1 MIIKNLF
8 TSESVGVGH
17 PDKLCD
23 QISDAVLD
31 AYLRQDTN
39 ARVAVETMAS
49 GKLIVVSGEITST
62 ANVDIE
68 KIVKD
73 VFQRA
78 NQWNDEIQILI
89 NIQKQSPDIAQGV
102 DLSNGEIGAGDQGIM
117 FGFATNET
125 AEYMPLA
132 LTLSHAILKEIE
144 NYRTN
149 EVDLNQETQKFHQ
162 QIKSDMK
169 SQVTVDYSGSKPII
183 DTVLV
188 SVQHLDFAN
197 DNEEQEFKNFI
208 SYKIIKVVLNKY
220 SFEQA
225 KRILINPTG
234 KFVIGGIVGDT
245 GLTGRKI
252 IMDTYGGAA
261 KHGGGA
267 FSGKDSTKVDRSA
280 AYACRWIA
288 KNLVA
293 AGILP
298 KVEIQVSYAIGIAEP
313 TSIYVDTFGYGD
325 NQYLQNIIQ
334 VINDVFD
341 LRPSKIIQA
350 LELRKP
356 IFEQTAT
363 FGHFGRNDLD
373 LPWER
378 LNKVEEIKTK
388 FNQLMV
394 K

>member
-31 AYLRQDTN
+31 AYLTQDIN

-144 NYRTN
+144 NYRIN
-149 EVDLNQETQKFHQ
+149 QADLNQENQKFHQ

-208 SYKIIKVVLNKY
+208 SNKIIKVVLNKY
-220 SFEQA
+220 GFEQA

>member
-31 AYLRQDTN
+31 AYLTQDIN

-144 NYRTN
+144 NYRIN
-149 EVDLNQETQKFHQ
+149 EADLNQENQKFHQ

-208 SYKIIKVVLNKY
+208 SNKIIKVVLNKY
-220 SFEQA
+220 GFEQA

-341 LRPSKIIQA
+341 LRPSRIIQA

>member
-31 AYLRQDTN
+31 AYLTQDTN

-62 ANVDIE
+62 ANVDIA

-144 NYRTN
+144 NYRIN
-149 EVDLNQETQKFHQ
+149 EIDLNQENQKFHQ

-208 SYKIIKVVLNKY
+208 SNKIIKVVLNKY
-220 SFEQA
+220 GFEQA

>member
-31 AYLRQDTN
+31 AYLTQDTN

-68 KIVKD
+68 KIVKN

-144 NYRTN
+144 NYRIN
-149 EVDLNQETQKFHQ
+149 EADLNQENQKFHQ

-188 SVQHLDFAN
+188 SVQHLDFIN

-208 SYKIIKVVLNKY
+208 SNKIIKVVLNKY
-220 SFEQA
+220 GFEQA

-325 NQYLQNIIQ
+325 NKYLQNIIQ